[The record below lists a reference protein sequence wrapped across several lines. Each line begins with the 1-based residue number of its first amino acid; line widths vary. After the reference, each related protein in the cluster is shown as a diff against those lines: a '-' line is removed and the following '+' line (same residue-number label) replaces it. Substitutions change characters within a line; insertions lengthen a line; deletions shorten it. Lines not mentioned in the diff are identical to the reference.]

1 MGELLERLKKEY
13 REEGMGEPFKGEIK
27 SALKYLYGIE
37 TKDNGETEG
46 WLIDSNGT
54 KIRHIT
60 EQEFNTIRK
69 FALTGT

>member
-1 MGELLERLKKEY
+1 MGELLEWFKEEY
-13 REEGMGEPFKGEIK
+13 RKEGIGEPFKGEIK
-27 SALKYLYGIE
+27 GAFKCLYGIE

-54 KIRHIT
+54 KLCHIT

-69 FALTGT
+69 FALTGV